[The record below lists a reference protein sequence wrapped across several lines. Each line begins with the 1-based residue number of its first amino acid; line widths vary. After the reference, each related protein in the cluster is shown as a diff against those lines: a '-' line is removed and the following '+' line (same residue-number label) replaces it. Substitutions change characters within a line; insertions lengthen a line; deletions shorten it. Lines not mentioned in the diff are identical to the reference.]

1 MRVTI
6 EFESTG
12 EEDGFYGTTT
22 LIRHDI
28 DDLHALAQ
36 AFADAA
42 RSGGFTYVEDVAFE
56 KDDGQMVFGGF

>member
-1 MRVTI
+1 MKVTI

-22 LIRHDI
+22 LVRHDV

-36 AFADAA
+36 VYADAA
-42 RSGGFTYVEDVAFE
+42 RAGGFTYVENVAFE

>member
-1 MRVTI
+1 MKVSI

-22 LIRHDI
+22 LVRHDV

-36 AFADAA
+36 VYADAA
-42 RSGGFTYVEDVAFE
+42 RAGGFNG
-56 KDDGQMVFGGF
+56 KWQSLN

>member
-1 MRVTI
+1 MKVSI

-22 LIRHDI
+22 LVRHDV

-36 AFADAA
+36 VYADAA
-42 RSGGFTYVEDVAFE
+42 RAGGFTYVENVAFE

>member
-1 MRVTI
+1 MKLTI
-6 EFESTG
+6 EFESTS

-22 LIRHDI
+22 LVRHDI
-28 DDLHALAQ
+28 HDLHALAQ
-36 AFADAA
+36 AFADSA